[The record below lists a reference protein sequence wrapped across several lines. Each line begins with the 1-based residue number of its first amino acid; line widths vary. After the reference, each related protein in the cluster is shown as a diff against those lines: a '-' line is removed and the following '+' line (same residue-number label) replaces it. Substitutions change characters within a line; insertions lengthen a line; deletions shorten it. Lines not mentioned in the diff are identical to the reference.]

1 MNAMKLGAAILA
13 IGAITS
19 LAACGRPMVR
29 KDVTTTTV
37 TQPPPIVEQH
47 TTSKIV
53 PAD

>member
-1 MNAMKLGAAILA
+1 MNAMKLAAAIFV
-13 IGAITS
+13 IGATTA
-19 LAACGRPMVR
+19 LTACSHPMVR